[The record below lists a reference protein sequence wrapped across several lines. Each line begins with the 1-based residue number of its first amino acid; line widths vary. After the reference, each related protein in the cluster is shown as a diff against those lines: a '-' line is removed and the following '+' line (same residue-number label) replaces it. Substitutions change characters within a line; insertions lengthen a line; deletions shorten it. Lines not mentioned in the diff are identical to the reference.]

1 MWTTFEEEH
10 TVDGVFVKGRQM
22 DFNGSQVWQSAG
34 CCVCT
39 RQYASGL
46 AECYNGSTI
55 RATQTEKAQK
65 QDDAEQ
71 AKLDFKQW

>member
-1 MWTTFEEEH
+1 M
-10 TVDGVFVKGRQM
+10 DGVFVKGRQM

-46 AECYNGSTI
+46 AECYNGSAI
-55 RATQTEKAQK
+55 RATQAEKASK
-65 QDDAEQ
+65 EDDVEQ
-71 AKLDFKQW
+71 AKLDF